1 MIIQVFEFRIFF
13 ELRYSYF
20 RILII
25 IISADYIN
33 HIDNFLSMFGAKR
46 LSSMRYLK
54 LHPWNVSYKE
64 AVEIQKILKKQITL
78 KGSFKNLNGKLIAGA
93 DVSYDKEIDRFY
105 AGVVVFELQT
115 MQKIEE
121 VTASGKVGF
130 PYIPGLL
137 SFREAPIL
145 LRAFSKVRKTPDI
158 IMLDAQGI
166 AHPRGIGLA
175 SHIGLLLNKPS
186 IGCAKTRLIGE
197 YNNVG
202 KEVGYYS
209 QLTIKGKTVGVV
221 LRTRKNVKPVFVS
234 PGHKIDLV
242 TSIDIVLKSCRGYKL
257 PEPTRQ
263 AHNLVNKVR
272 KGEI

>member
-1 MIIQVFEFRIFF
+1 M
-13 ELRYSYF
+13 
-20 RILII
+20 
-25 IISADYIN
+25 
-33 HIDNFLSMFGAKR
+33 K
-46 LSSMRYLK
+46 YLK
-54 LHPWNVSYKE
+54 LHPWNVNYKE
-64 AVEIQKILKKQITL
+64 AVEIQKRLKKQIIL
-78 KGSFKNLNGKLIAGA
+78 KNSFKNLNGKLIAGA

-121 VTASGKVGF
+121 VTASGKVSF

-137 SFREAPIL
+137 SFRESPIL
-145 LRAFSKVRKTPDI
+145 LRAFSKVKKTPDI
-158 IMLDAQGI
+158 IILDAQGI

-202 KEVGYYS
+202 KEAGYYS
-209 QLTIKGKTVGVV
+209 QLTIKGKAVGVV

-234 PGHKIDLV
+234 PGHKIDLA
-242 TSIDIVLKSCRGYKL
+242 TSIDLVLKSCRGYKL

-272 KGEI
+272 KGET

>member
-1 MIIQVFEFRIFF
+1 M
-13 ELRYSYF
+13 
-20 RILII
+20 
-25 IISADYIN
+25 
-33 HIDNFLSMFGAKR
+33 K
-46 LSSMRYLK
+46 YLK
-54 LHPWNVSYKE
+54 LHPWNVNYKE
-64 AVEIQKILKKQITL
+64 AVEIQKRLKKQIIL
-78 KGSFKNLNGKLIAGA
+78 KNSFKNLNGKLIAGA

-105 AGVVVFELQT
+105 AGVAVFELQT

-121 VTASGKVGF
+121 VTASGKVSF

-137 SFREAPIL
+137 SFRESPIL
-145 LRAFSKVRKTPDI
+145 LRAFSKVKKTPDFI
-158 IMLDAQGI
+158 ILDAQGI

-202 KEVGYYS
+202 KEAGYYS
-209 QLTIKGKTVGVV
+209 QLTIKGKAVGVV

-234 PGHKIDLV
+234 PGHKIDLA
-242 TSIDIVLKSCRGYKL
+242 TSIDLVLKSCRGYKL

-263 AHNLVNKVR
+263 AHNLVNKAR

>member
-1 MIIQVFEFRIFF
+1 M
-13 ELRYSYF
+13 
-20 RILII
+20 
-25 IISADYIN
+25 
-33 HIDNFLSMFGAKR
+33 K
-46 LSSMRYLK
+46 YLK
-54 LHPWNVSYKE
+54 LHPWNVNYKE
-64 AVEIQKILKKQITL
+64 AVEIQKRLKKQIIL
-78 KGSFKNLNGKLIAGA
+78 KNSFKNLNGKLIAGA

-121 VTASGKVGF
+121 VTASGKVSF

-137 SFREAPIL
+137 SFRESPIL
-145 LRAFSKVRKTPDI
+145 LRAFSKVKKTPDI
-158 IMLDAQGI
+158 IILDAQGI

-197 YNNVG
+197 YDNVG
-202 KEVGYYS
+202 KEAGCYS
-209 QLTIKGKTVGVV
+209 QLTIKGKAVGVV

-234 PGHKIDLV
+234 PGHKIDLAM
-242 TSIDIVLKSCRGYKL
+242 SIDLVLKSCRGYKL

-263 AHNLVNKVR
+263 AHNLVTKVR